1 MSNNFNR
8 EGYDPSH
15 VRGSSRYSPRDPRD
29 ESRRRIDFGYRD
41 HSLYRS
47 DSGRSGY
54 HNISQRHSR
63 DLDVDKSKLALDII
77 NAVIGYKSNVNM
89 RDRSPPR
96 KQFRGDRGGMRP
108 HEDLPRDHHHSQ
120 SVWERLG
127 GPSHHHPSHSGSGDL
142 QDRRMAKSHQSKPL
156 YNARTSESSS
166 SYLQSM
172 EEKAVPTHWRGSSKR
187 NKWEAK
193 EETKR
198 KNEVQGKGYG
208 KNRNTTEDQESSE
221 KTKESLDQGKGDE
234 EELSEELLSLPREAL
249 KCHICD
255 KKLFVSPKSYMEHIR
270 GRAHKI
276 IRSAYQ
282 DTIKA
287 QIALLQANSKMA
299 ECNLTNSKM
308 KFSKR
313 KCNICNF
320 HLASMKRYHN
330 KTKEHKLLVRYMH
343 SRCCGMNFFTRNELE
358 DHRLTLEHHKNEWYK
373 NGEVNNKKEEEDI
386 NQIEEENQQE
396 VENEEEEEEETE
408 EIKKHGVAGGDLH
421 GSKGPNE
428 EGFDNMLEEL
438 YRKSDHPEAI
448 SFRSLEPYDPS
459 LPCGLNFLSKKSTY
473 QCGVCPNS
481 RLVNGNTIER
491 HFHSLLHYSNLYA
504 HLELQPDK
512 KEQEEEKCAKKIEAE
527 EVKKTITSG
536 SQELEEKLKE
546 VRKEILEEKGKELAE
561 NGKRKHSWD
570 VGNEE
575 DEDKVKVD
583 LPCVKGQDQV
593 ETEKE
598 EEELEKDDHEKEQL
612 VEKLDQHKEQSGEE
626 PEELI
631 NKREQDK
638 KQDKEEKEK
647 LVKIREQDKG
657 KDREEMVE
665 IINKGEQDKKQEREE
680 VQEQEKVDLLKTID
694 QNKEKG
700 REENEERV
708 EDESKEVEEK
718 RQSRKEKEE
727 GMEDES
733 KKKGEE
739 QEKEQGRKEEEEI
752 NKRQELQMEE
762 DDNNSNE
769 DEEVDLEDIDN
780 METVD
785 EVCDD
790 DEMADQDSCANDEDD
805 EIIDLQEVGEEI
817 DTDIGNMCGEK
828 QE

>member
-15 VRGSSRYSPRDPRD
+15 VSGSSHYRVGHSRSPRDPRD
-29 ESRRRIDFGYRD
+29 ESRRRIDSRYRD
-41 HSLYRS
+41 HSRYRS
-47 DSGRSGY
+47 DSERSGY
-54 HNISQRHSR
+54 HNISRRHSR
-63 DLDVDKSKLALDII
+63 DLDVNKSKLALDII
-77 NAVIGYKSNVNM
+77 NAVIGYKSNVNR

-108 HEDLPRDHHHSQ
+108 HEELPRDHHHSQ

-142 QDRRMAKSHQSKPL
+142 QDRRMSKSHQSKPL

-172 EEKAVPTHWRGSSKR
+172 EENAVPTHWRGSSKR

-198 KNEVQGKGYG
+198 KNDVQGKGYG

-221 KTKESLDQGKGDE
+221 KTKESLDQEEEDE
-234 EELSEELLSLPREAL
+234 EELTEELLSLPREAL

-255 KKLFVSPKSYMEHIR
+255 KKLFVSPKSYLEHIR
-270 GRAHKI
+270 GRAHNMM
-276 IRSAYQ
+276 RSAYQ
-282 DTIKA
+282 DTINA

-299 ECNLTNSKM
+299 ECNLINSTM

-330 KTKEHKLLVRYMH
+330 KTKEHKLLVRYML

-396 VENEEEEEEETE
+396 ENEEEEE
-408 EIKKHGVAGGDLH
+408 IKKHRVAGGDLRRR
-421 GSKGPNE
+421 KGPNE
-428 EGFDNMLEEL
+428 EEFDNMREEL

-448 SFRSLEPYDPS
+448 SLRFLEPYDPIF
-459 LPCGLNFLSKKSTY
+459 PYGLNFLSKKSTY

-491 HFHSLLHYSNLYA
+491 HFHSLLHYSNLHA
-504 HLELQPDK
+504 HLELQPDEM
-512 KEQEEEKCAKKIEAE
+512 EQEKEKCAKKIEAE

-536 SQELEEKLKE
+536 SQELEEKLEE
-546 VRKEILEEKGKELAE
+546 VRKEILGEKGKELAE
-561 NGKRKHSWD
+561 NGKD

-575 DEDKVKVD
+575 NKVKVD
-583 LPCVKGQDQV
+583 LPCVKGQNRV
-593 ETEKE
+593 ETKKE
-598 EEELEKDDHEKEQL
+598 EEELEKDYHEKEQL
-612 VEKLDQHKEQSGEE
+612 LVKLDQHKEQSGEE

-631 NKREQDK
+631 NKMKQDK

-647 LVKIREQDKG
+647 LVKIREKDKG

-665 IINKGEQDKKQEREE
+665 IIDKGEQDKEQEREE
-680 VQEQEKVDLLKTID
+680 VQEQEKEDILKTID
-694 QNKEKG
+694 QNKEKI

-708 EDESKEVEEK
+708 EDESEQNEEVEEK
-718 RQSRKEKEE
+718 RQSREEKEE

-733 KKKGEE
+733 KKRGEE
-739 QEKEQGRKEEEEI
+739 QEKDQGRIEEEEI
-752 NKRQELQMEE
+752 TKRQELKMEE
-762 DDNNSNE
+762 DDHNFNE
-769 DEEVDLEDIDN
+769 DKEVDMEDIDN

-790 DEMADQDSCANDEDD
+790 DEMTDQDSCSNDEDD

-817 DTDIGNMCGEK
+817 DTDIGNMCGEE